1 MAEDKRKRMLRY
13 LHDAYTMAVGGV
25 MSLKDLRVVLIDD
38 SSKAEVDA
46 TIPVGKRQADRLRDR
61 LLALSGDK
69 WEPKAVVNSLFA
81 KSSNLA
87 NIFHDREDKQ
97 TQNLI
102 KAYGLTCFEIGTY
115 TSLRAYAIGDFET
128 AHLADIAIAEE
139 QRATEVFERMIS
151 PAAVSAV
158 SRRQESSSAKS
169 DGRAGITR
177 AALILPGAILAVWGV
192 SKLLDRQ
199 NANEFATSTN
209 RGSPYNADSSA
220 AEPEF
225 VTTEVVHE
233 TNCVPTSIQD
243 DAGRTLRERH
253 FA

>member
-1 MAEDKRKRMLRY
+1 MPSSPSESDKR
-13 LHDAYTMAVGGV
+13 TG
-25 MSLKDLRVVLIDD
+25 S
-38 SSKAEVDA
+38 A
-46 TIPVGKRQADRLRDR
+46 TAF
-61 LLALSGDK
+61 LALSGGK

-81 KSSNLA
+81 KSSSLA

-115 TSLRAYAIGDFET
+115 TSLRAYANAIRDFET

-139 QRATEVFERMIS
+139 RRAAEVFERMIL
-151 PAAVSAV
+151 PAAISAV
-158 SRRQESSSAKS
+158 SRTQESSAAKS

-177 AALILPGAILAVWGV
+177 AALILPGAVLAVWGV

-199 NANEFATSTN
+199 STNEFATSTN
-209 RGSPYNADSSA
+209 RGSPYNADSST

-233 TNCVPTSIQD
+233 TNYVPTSIQD
-243 DAGRTLRERH
+243 DAGRTLRERL